1 MGIGLHYFGG
11 YFRKSNKNN
20 VEASKGCFRDIET
33 TDNIN
38 NVLLKKKTY
47 NVDGLIINMKKKT

>member
-1 MGIGLHYFGG
+1 MLKLHNG
-11 YFRKSNKNN
+11 
-20 VEASKGCFRDIET
+20 VSKDIET

-38 NVLLKKKTY
+38 NVLLKKNTN